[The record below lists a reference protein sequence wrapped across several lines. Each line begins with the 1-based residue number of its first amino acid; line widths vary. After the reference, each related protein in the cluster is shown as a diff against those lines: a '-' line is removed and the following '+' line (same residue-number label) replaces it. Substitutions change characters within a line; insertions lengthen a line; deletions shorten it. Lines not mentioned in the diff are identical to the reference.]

1 MFFNKK
7 RKILGHRGNE
17 ILTTSNTGG
26 GIASITSTGSTLTIN
41 NTDPDNPNVEINLA
55 NSNFWTALQTLGNGM
70 VARNAVQDTT
80 VSTGIFSRLSS
91 TAQVRIGH
99 TSSWSGIRIDNPVG
113 SIARFTS
120 AQGGCQFGTDTG
132 NGNSSSIIQ
141 SGVERFR
148 ITGGTFENM
157 STGTLTGSQVGF
169 TRTSNDYIR
178 NTVTGG
184 SHQFNVNN
192 VTALTVQ
199 SNQVLSPRYVA
210 TGFSSAVTNAS
221 FRGSAGNT
229 SSFYYPGGTMSQ
241 NLAQVFTPDTS
252 ETTLLTRSVLA
263 QEINRNEGQGVIMK
277 AFGRFNNPT
286 VATRLRVRFDG
297 IEIFNSGDLNG
308 IVGTDTWL
316 IESTVNRTTANNI
329 IVCTRLLI
337 DGLPAIVQTDDFSVT
352 MTGAVDFNLT
362 AESDDSEV
370 RKDWGKYYYDPMA

>member
-1 MFFNKK
+1 MPLLINQAP
-7 RKILGHRGNE
+7 G
-17 ILTTSNTGG
+17 SGG
-26 GIASITSTGSTLTIN
+26 GGGSVDSVTAGDSTVTVAGTAS
-41 NTDPDNPNVEINLA
+41 DPTVAVNLA
-55 NSNFWTALQTLGNGM
+55 NVNFWTALQTLGNGM
-70 VARNAVQDTT
+70 VARTAATDTT
-80 VSTGIFSRLSS
+80 VSTGIFSRFGS

-99 TSSWSGIRIDNPVG
+99 TPSWSGIRIDNPVG

-141 SGVERFR
+141 AGVERFR

-157 STGTLTGSQVGF
+157 STGTITGSQVGF
-169 TRTSNDYIR
+169 TRIGNDYIR

-210 TGFSSAVTNAS
+210 TGFSSAATNAS
-221 FRGSAGNT
+221 FRGAAGNT
-229 SSFYYPGGTMSQ
+229 SSFFYPGGTMSQ
-241 NLAQVFTPDTS
+241 DLTQVFTPDTS

-263 QEINRNEGQGVIMK
+263 QEINRAEGQGITMK

-308 IVGTDTWL
+308 LVGTDTWY

-352 MTGAVDFNLT
+352 MTGAVNFDLT
-362 AESDDSEV
+362 GESEDSEI